1 LSSSAQPEGSFRTRR
16 FLGGMSLALLNQV
29 VALLV
34 GLWFTR
40 FALGRLGQHE
50 YGLWL
55 VVLQIIGYLGL
66 LDLGV
71 VALLPRE
78 TAFAAG
84 REKGGGIGAVAA
96 LVGDAMQL
104 VVWQTPVL
112 ALLAVGAA
120 YLVSG
125 RSAELLPV
133 AAVILAAY
141 VVAFPLRLFG
151 ATLQGLQDL
160 AFLGWLQLA
169 NWAAGM
175 AVSIAMLFAGYG
187 LQALAAGWV
196 VSQLAPPAAQWL
208 RLRSRYPGA
217 LPGGIPR
224 LAWPAARRYLARSL
238 WISLSQVTGLL
249 INGADVLIIAAFLGP
264 ALVVPYVLTG
274 KLITVAAN
282 LPYTIAH
289 TAGPGLSEMRVRESR
304 ERLREVTTALTQGV
318 LVASGLV
325 AVVVLGLNGA
335 FVRWW
340 VGPQQFGGGLLTAL
354 FVLLM
359 VLRHWG
365 VTLAYT
371 AYSFGHE
378 RATALIGA
386 GEGVMAVSVTLLLVP
401 RLGIVGGAL
410 GGLAGASLVSLPL
423 VLRVVAR
430 DVGEGGGRLLLPL
443 LPWAWR
449 CALLAGVAVGVSR
462 FWAPRNIVTLAAAGL
477 AFTVLYAVL
486 MRSVALRAPLQAYVT
501 RTLESAL
508 PRLARLPVFRPP
520 S

>member
-1 LSSSAQPEGSFRTRR
+1 
-16 FLGGMSLALLNQV
+16 
-29 VALLV
+29 
-34 GLWFTR
+34 
-40 FALGRLGQHE
+40 
-50 YGLWL
+50 
-55 VVLQIIGYLGL
+55 
-66 LDLGV
+66 
-71 VALLPRE
+71 
-78 TAFAAG
+78 
-84 REKGGGIGAVAA
+84 
-96 LVGDAMQL
+96 
-104 VVWQTPVL
+104 
-112 ALLAVGAA
+112 
-120 YLVSG
+120 
-125 RSAELLPV
+125 
-133 AAVILAAY
+133 
-141 VVAFPLRLFG
+141 
-151 ATLQGLQDL
+151 
-160 AFLGWLQLA
+160 
-169 NWAAGM
+169 
-175 AVSIAMLFAGYG
+175 
-187 LQALAAGWV
+187 
-196 VSQLAPPAAQWL
+196 
-208 RLRSRYPGA
+208 
-217 LPGGIPR
+217 
-224 LAWPAARRYLARSL
+224 
-238 WISLSQVTGLL
+238 
-249 INGADVLIIAAFLGP
+249 
-264 ALVVPYVLTG
+264 
-274 KLITVAAN
+274 
-282 LPYTIAH
+282 
-289 TAGPGLSEMRVRESR
+289 VRESR

-325 AVVVLGLNGA
+325 AVVVLGLNCA